1 MRMNGRLTLT
11 LAILVLL
18 GGALGA
24 CADGGTKNR
33 GGGGD
38 SRELTPAERSLF
50 KAAELSEAAGEHEA
64 AVEYYQRLLQVMPE
78 NPNVIRGLSRVLRLS
93 GRGLEA
99 RLFIEMVM
107 REQKGGERY
116 MAELG
121 KAQLAD
127 ARPEAAAKSLNRAI
141 SLGDRNWQT
150 LSALG
155 IAYDRL
161 ERFRMAQDAYQQALI
176 LSPENPSILNNLA
189 LSLAI
194 SGRLPEGLAMLKDLV
209 RRPGVSP
216 QVRQNL
222 ALLHAL
228 TGNEAAAEEL
238 GKEDLSEEDVRQ
250 NLKYYQSF
258 TGSR

>member
-1 MRMNGRLTLT
+1 
-11 LAILVLL
+11 
-18 GGALGA
+18 
-24 CADGGTKNR
+24 
-33 GGGGD
+33 
-38 SRELTPAERSLF
+38 
-50 KAAELSEAAGEHEA
+50 
-64 AVEYYQRLLQVMPE
+64 
-78 NPNVIRGLSRVLRLS
+78 
-93 GRGLEA
+93 
-99 RLFIEMVM
+99 
-107 REQKGGERY
+107 
-116 MAELG
+116 
-121 KAQLAD
+121 
-127 ARPEAAAKSLNRAI
+127 
-141 SLGDRNWQT
+141 
-150 LSALG
+150 
-155 IAYDRL
+155 
-161 ERFRMAQDAYQQALI
+161 MAQDAYQQALI